1 MESNAV
7 EAAGIPLH
15 ILISQIMRLYF
26 SRNYALMERL
36 DVHPGQVPLLFQ
48 LHHHG
53 GMSQKELVSKLMV
66 KPPTVTVMI
75 RRMEKSGFIQRWQDE
90 QDQRVSRIYLT
101 PLGEETFQR
110 LLGELKIVENEC
122 FADFSE
128 EEKAGGIRLFTRAKE
143 NLEAACR
150 RGGHLPCCELTER
163 GGTDA

>member
-1 MESNAV
+1 
-7 EAAGIPLH
+7 
-15 ILISQIMRLYF
+15 
-26 SRNYALMERL
+26 
-36 DVHPGQVPLLFQ
+36 
-48 LHHHG
+48 
-53 GMSQKELVSKLMV
+53 MSQKELVSKLMV

-75 RRMEKSGFIQRWQDE
+75 RRMEKSGFIQRRQDE

-128 EEKAGGIRLFTRAKE
+128 EEKAGGIRLFTRVKE